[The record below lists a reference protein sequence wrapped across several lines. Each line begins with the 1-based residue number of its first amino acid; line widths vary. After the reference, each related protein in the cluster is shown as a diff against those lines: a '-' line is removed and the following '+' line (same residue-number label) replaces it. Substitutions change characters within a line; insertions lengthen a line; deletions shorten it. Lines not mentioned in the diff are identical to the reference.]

1 MPRLAPKELKLEAKE
16 REHLEKLINRHTT
29 EQQIALRAKI
39 VLLAD
44 EGENNREIARKI
56 KISPPQADGVWKM
69 FCSQTDGFHCNF
81 KFFAASSGELTQE
94 RLKISRK
101 MASQWRERWIAGQK
115 SEIEITERI
124 KDAERS
130 GAPAKFK
137 REQILKLFKLACD
150 DPKNYERPISHWTG
164 RELAEEL
171 VKQGIVESISPR
183 QVGRLWE
190 EADIKPHQSGYWLN
204 PPPDPNFGEKVND
217 ICQAYES
224 AILGEEKGEL
234 VSSDQSWKKLW
245 CKALRK

>member
-44 EGENNREIARKI
+44 EGENNREIARK
-56 KISPPQADGVWKM
+56 
-69 FCSQTDGFHCNF
+69 
-81 KFFAASSGELTQE
+81 
-94 RLKISRK
+94 LKISRK

-137 REQILKLFKLACD
+137 PEQILGSVL
-150 DPKNYERPISHWTG
+150 N
-164 RELAEEL
+164 
-171 VKQGIVESISPR
+171 
-183 QVGRLWE
+183 LWKH
-190 EADIKPHQSGYWLN
+190 I
-204 PPPDPNFGEKVND
+204 
-217 ICQAYES
+217 
-224 AILGEEKGEL
+224 
-234 VSSDQSWKKLW
+234 
-245 CKALRK
+245 